1 MIQVNH
7 RRIAMPAGGFQ
18 FSDRSYHRRHG
29 YKKCLQYQA
38 ESKRL
43 FFKCRKLSAVSWR
56 IKRWNL

>member
-18 FSDRSYHRRHG
+18 FSGRSYHRRHG
-29 YKKCLQYQA
+29 YQKYLQQA

-43 FFKCRKLSAVSWR
+43 FFKCRKPKEVSGR
-56 IKRWNL
+56 RKRRNL